1 MSLRPCL
8 LRVPLPPEGAP
19 GAGRGAPAPASGP
32 EVGLVLAAFGGEDQC
47 QASRVC

>member
-8 LRVPLPPEGAP
+8 LRVPRGGP
-19 GAGRGAPAPASGP
+19 GGRGGGAPAPASGP